1 MINWRRGGWTG
12 SVNRWVRREVREQLR
27 ANPAA
32 RRARYPLGYRALRAF
47 FRIGTF
53 LHFVGLYV
61 AINVALVLAE
71 AAVVAFR
78 PEWIP
83 AWTAHRPDTGLD
95 TKSLILDVS
104 GYLIGAQVGML
115 GVISLALA
123 LVTLIAQ
130 REGSS
135 TDVQVYYHQSLAF
148 ELVASCVALL
158 AVMCVQLLWPLQ
170 FFLHRA
176 GFGTHLLFFKLL
188 LLGLHTAWLILNLGA
203 VAYFIATTFRFVQQ
217 RAREL
222 LRERYTANVVAP
234 RDMTKRLRQ
243 QVYRLAASNLTGV
256 PAADGEAE
264 ERGDPRIT
272 FGFDY
277 GDPQTIEIETQF
289 ARPSALHDV
298 RMLWVRWVL
307 NRWTRR
313 CIKVAGPMKAGRSLL
328 DHGPILWF
336 TPHMDHQMKGK
347 TGWCRRRGGVPLT
360 SVEKFVLRH
369 AFRFRRMKDAT

>member
-12 SVNRWVRREVREQLR
+12 SINRWVRREVYEQLR
-27 ANPAA
+27 VNTAA
-32 RRARYPLGYRALRAF
+32 RRARYPTGYRALRAF
-47 FRIGTF
+47 FRIRTF
-53 LHFVGLYV
+53 LHFVGLYLT
-61 AINVALVLAE
+61 INMAVVLLE
-71 AAVVAFR
+71 AAVAALH

-83 AWTAHRPDTGLD
+83 AWTAHRPDAGLD
-95 TKSLILDVS
+95 IKSLILDVS

-135 TDVQVYYHQSLAF
+135 TDVQVYYHESLAF

-170 FFLHRA
+170 FFLHLA
-176 GFGTHLLFFKLL
+176 GLGTDLLFFKLL
-188 LLGLHTAWLILNLGA
+188 LLALHTAWLILNLGA

-234 RDMTKRLRQ
+234 RDITQRLRE
-243 QVYRLAASNLTGV
+243 QVYGLATSNLTGAPPV
-256 PAADGEAE
+256 DGEEDRA
-264 ERGDPRIT
+264 DPKMT

-277 GDPQTIEIETQF
+277 GDPQLVEIETLF
-289 ARPSALHDV
+289 ARPSALYDV
-298 RMLWVRWVL
+298 RMLWVKWVFDRWM
-307 NRWTRR
+307 RRSIKAAGTTRAVR
-313 CIKVAGPMKAGRSLL
+313 SLAARGPM
-328 DHGPILWF
+328 LWF
-336 TPHMDHQMKGK
+336 TPLIDQQIKGR

-360 SVEKFVLRH
+360 PLEKFVLRR
-369 AFRFRRMKDAT
+369 AFRFRRLKDAI